1 MTMKKNFKNNK
12 ENQAKSKDNHQELEA
27 KTMGKNH
34 GQKPWAKT
42 MGKNHG
48 QKSWAKIMGH
58 NHGPQSWAT
67 IMGKNHG
74 QKSWAKIM
82 GKNRGQKS
90 WAKIVG
96 KNHGQKSWAKNPREE
111 PKHGKNTGKN
121 IGKISGGR
129 NTSGEPKTSGEREQ
143 HTTEGWGNTPG
154 KEGGKRANAQKSNT
168 QRACKHPRAPVNL
181 TAPAGNFEQVR
192 FVPLMT
198 FWPFWAPPRSAGFS
212 LCESFFFLGDLP
224 QCQLQF

>member
-1 MTMKKNFKNNK
+1 MTMKKIKNNK
-12 ENQAKSKDNHQELEA
+12 ENQAKSKDNHQEQEA
-27 KTMGKNH
+27 KTWAETWAKNMGKKH
-34 GQKPWAKT
+34 GQKT
-42 MGKNHG
+42 
-48 QKSWAKIMGH
+48 WAKIMGH
-58 NHGPQSWAT
+58 NHGPQSLAT

-82 GKNRGQKS
+82 G
-90 WAKIVG
+90 
-96 KNHGQKSWAKNPREE
+96 KNPREE